1 MSLLSYRLTLFNFLY
16 DLSLNLK
23 DNYGKTTRGRSFF
36 IQRRVNDETDILA
49 EKCSDNEI

>member
-1 MSLLSYRLTLFNFLY
+1 ME
-16 DLSLNLK
+16 K
-23 DNYGKTTRGRSFF
+23 QQEVEVFF